1 MPEKIFQI
9 ASWGKYIYRAEVE
22 RLNYNNSVQTDDSG
36 IKFFIYSS
44 QWLASLYVVVE
55 GWLSL
60 NEHDERI
67 DILLSTYDDYVL
79 MIKRCRNAVYHYQKN
94 ILDNRVETAVSDK
107 EIFIWAGALL
117 DEFIRFL
124 YSYPF
129 QIDGINKES
138 LHLQKEYLSLIGWFP
153 SNIGWVE
160 WFETA
165 SIIAQYYEGENVEL
179 LPRSPDNDEKIH
191 RIITTL
197 NNVNPNPYIQYL
209 SRIKND
215 A

>member
-1 MPEKIFQI
+1 
-9 ASWGKYIYRAEVE
+9 
-22 RLNYNNSVQTDDSG
+22 
-36 IKFFIYSS
+36 
-44 QWLASLYVVVE
+44 
-55 GWLSL
+55 
-60 NEHDERI
+60 
-67 DILLSTYDDYVL
+67 
-79 MIKRCRNAVYHYQKN
+79 MIKRCRNAVFYYQKN
-94 ILDNRVETAVSDK
+94 TLDNRVETAVSDK

-160 WFETA
+160 WFETV

-179 LPRSPDNDEKIH
+179 LPRSHDNDEKIH
-191 RIITTL
+191 RIITKL